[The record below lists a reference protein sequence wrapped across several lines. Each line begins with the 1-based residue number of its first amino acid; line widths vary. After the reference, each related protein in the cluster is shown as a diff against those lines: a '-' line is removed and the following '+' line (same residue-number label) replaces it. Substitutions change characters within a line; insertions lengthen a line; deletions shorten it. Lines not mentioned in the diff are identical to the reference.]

1 MKPKLRPLPR
11 ALMQVALASLIL
23 NVSPLM
29 AADATGST
37 FKKPGFYM
45 DNFRLLP
52 EIELM
57 GYYDDNIYATRQS
70 RESDYIIQ
78 LSPSLSI
85 DSLWDV
91 HRLALDTGARLG
103 RYADA
108 TSEDYDDFWL
118 NGEGDYEFDEA
129 HKVYAGAGYSRNHEG
144 RDSKES
150 GSLQID
156 EPTTY
161 DVLEGQLGWQRQVD
175 QSSVKI
181 GITYEQLDYDNV
193 GSLYNDDRDRDVT
206 GLGLR
211 LSHDFSPDLQL
222 YAQGVLNQRDYVDSR
237 DQYGYAKDS
246 EGYNGLIGMTRRLT
260 KGNRIDVYVGRFYQ
274 DYEDPRFEEVNDW
287 NFGLDLRW
295 YPTPKTQLKAQLERT
310 QNETTEIGSSS
321 YLYTDWDLQIDQK
334 LGADTVGYVGFNYGF
349 AEFQDVGREDE
360 TRSLSLGVKYY
371 ANPWVMLSGGLR
383 RVDNDSNDVNHVS
396 PVQESYDFKQNL
408 VFLNLHVRLAP
419 KAP

>member
-11 ALMQVALASLIL
+11 ALLHIALASLAL
-23 NVSPLM
+23 NVSPLV
-29 AADATGST
+29 AAESSAST

-52 EIELM
+52 QVELM
-57 GYYDDNIYATRQS
+57 GYYDDNIYATRQA
-70 RESDYIIQ
+70 RDSDFITQ
-78 LSPSLSI
+78 VSPRLGV

-91 HRLALDTGARLG
+91 HRLAFDAGARMG

-108 TSEDYDDFWL
+108 SSEDYDDFWL
-118 NGEGDYEFDEA
+118 NGEGDYEFDPS
-129 HKVYAGAGYSRNHEG
+129 HKLYASAGFSRNHEG

-150 GSLQID
+150 GTLQID

-161 DVLEGQLGWQRQVD
+161 DMLEGQLGWQRQVD

-181 GITYEQLDYDNV
+181 GVTYEQLDYDNV
-193 GSLYNDDRDRDVT
+193 GGLYNDDRDRDMT

-211 LSHDFSPDLQL
+211 VSHDFSTDLAL
-222 YAQGVLNQRDYVDSR
+222 YAQGVINQRDYADVR

-246 EGYNGLIGMTRRLT
+246 EGFNGLIGMTRRFS
-260 KGNRIDVYVGRFYQ
+260 KGNRLDVYVGRFYQ

-287 NFGLDLRW
+287 NFGVDLRW
-295 YPTPKTQLKAQLERT
+295 YPTAKTQLKAQLERT

-321 YLYTDWDLQIDQK
+321 YLYTDWDLQLDQK
-334 LGADTVGYVGFNYGF
+334 LTADAVGYLGFNYGI
-349 AEFQDVGREDE
+349 AEFQDVGREDK
-360 TRSLSLGVKYY
+360 TQSMSLGVKYY
-371 ANPWVMLSGGLR
+371 ANPWVMFSGGVR
-383 RVDNDSNDVNHVS
+383 RVDNDSNDVNRVS
-396 PVQESYDFKQNL
+396 PIQESYDFKQNI
-408 VFLNLHVRLAP
+408 VFLNLQLRLAP